1 MLDEKFSPDN
11 WVEKDLITTTEGTT
25 PEGSMWAKVDLP
37 VPQEAIASWGF
48 KDLLEV
54 PEDLETGD
62 YVLSFRWDCEK
73 TPQVWNSCANIRV
86 E

>member
-1 MLDEKFSPDN
+1 MLDEEYSPDK
-11 WVEKDLITTTEGTT
+11 WTEKELITTTKGTT

-37 VPQEAIASWGF
+37 VPQEEVASWGF

-54 PEDLETGD
+54 PEDLEAGD

>member
-1 MLDEKFSPDN
+1 
-11 WVEKDLITTTEGTT
+11 
-25 PEGSMWAKVDLP
+25 MWAKVDLP
-37 VPQEAIASWGF
+37 VPQEEVASWGF

-54 PEDLETGD
+54 PEDLEAGD